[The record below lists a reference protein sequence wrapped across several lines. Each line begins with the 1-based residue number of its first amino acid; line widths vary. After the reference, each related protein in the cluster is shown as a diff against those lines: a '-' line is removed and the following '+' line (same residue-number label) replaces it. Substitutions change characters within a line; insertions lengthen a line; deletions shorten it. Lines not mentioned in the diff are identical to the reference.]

1 MMGPRGDD
9 LDPPGHRWKE
19 GSVTSLDLLATFLE
33 IYRSGSLSAAAER
46 LGISQPAV
54 TGQLARL
61 EEQIG
66 EPLFLRSRKGV
77 VPTPR
82 AAALAARVSVH
93 LDGLV
98 GVLDSAQTEPTLSG
112 TVRIGGAA
120 EVMTVRV
127 LPALAPLTGRGLSLH
142 VTLGLAED
150 LLAALVDR
158 RLDLVVSAV
167 RPTHRELLAVPLV
180 DEEFLLVGAP
190 AAAHTLSAERLRT
203 SPADALA
210 AFPLVAYAEDLP
222 IVRRYW
228 RSEFGHRP
236 LNPVALVVPD
246 LRAVLAAV
254 EAGAGI
260 SVLPRYLTEPP
271 LAAGRVVQLH
281 HPEVPP
287 LNTLYVAV
295 RRGAP
300 DNPALTVVR
309 DRLVEAAGHWGG
321 L

>member
-1 MMGPRGDD
+1 M
-9 LDPPGHRWKE
+9 PG
-19 GSVTSLDLLATFLE
+19 LDLLATFLE
-33 IYRSGSLSAAAER
+33 IYRAGSLSAAAER

-61 EEQIG
+61 EEQLG

-77 VPTPR
+77 APTPR
-82 AAALAARVSVH
+82 AAALAARVSMH
-93 LDGLV
+93 LDGLAD
-98 GVLDSAQTEPTLSG
+98 VLGSAQAEPTLSG

-142 VTLGLAED
+142 VALGLADD
-150 LLAALVDR
+150 LLAGLVDR
-158 RLDLVVSAV
+158 RLDLVVSAI
-167 RPTHRELLAVPLV
+167 RPTHREVLAVPLV

-190 AAAHTLSAERLRT
+190 AAAHTVSAERLRT

-210 AFPLVAYAEDLP
+210 ALPLVAYADDLP

-236 LNPVALVVPD
+236 ANPLALVVPD

-260 SVLPRYLTEPP
+260 SVLPRYLAEPA
-271 LAAGRVVQLH
+271 LTAGRVVQLH
-281 HPEVPP
+281 EPEVPP
-287 LNTLYVAV
+287 LNTLYAAT

-309 DRLVEAAGHWGG
+309 DRLIEAAGHWGG